1 MTGVADGFKQR
12 LKRRRAKWWGH
23 PFRWTSAAS
32 YTRIPHRLAERV
44 AWRSA
49 NDPDEAWR
57 CCNAWPRT
65 LINKWNGRQYALKHG
80 CRVADL
86 YWFGR
91 SPRRIPFDA
100 LPPQF
105 VIRPVH
111 GYGRRGVLVVADGQE
126 LLRGGSA
133 SPSELRRHLSR
144 DRSTRI
150 GNRLLVE
157 AFVRADDGRYRLPLE
172 CKLHMFGETVA
183 AIQVIPRTGVDAIA
197 QRYYTASWEPML
209 DRMDAASELAPL
221 MDPPA
226 CLDEMIGHAVR
237 LGRSLGTYMRIDF
250 FSSDDGAVFNEF
262 SSMPYIQPTPYCDE
276 RFGALWREKCRD
288 AV

>member
-65 LINKWNGRQYALKHG
+65 LINKWNRRQYALKHG

-126 LLRGGSA
+126 LLRGGFA
-133 SPSELRRHLSR
+133 
-144 DRSTRI
+144 
-150 GNRLLVE
+150 
-157 AFVRADDGRYRLPLE
+157 AF
-172 CKLHMFGETVA
+172 
-183 AIQVIPRTGVDAIA
+183 AIQGSYVLPRYPSAV
-197 QRYYTASWEPML
+197 
-209 DRMDAASELAPL
+209 
-221 MDPPA
+221 
-226 CLDEMIGHAVR
+226 GHRAK
-237 LGRSLGTYMRIDF
+237 LRS
-250 FSSDDGAVFNEF
+250 
-262 SSMPYIQPTPYCDE
+262 
-276 RFGALWREKCRD
+276 RFGLRILD
-288 AV
+288 HPLPG